1 MLPHLSVHFKTH
13 ADDHILPLLLKVWTI
28 PFPHLVTGDQRLI
41 PILSGLS
48 FPSPSGKLSLYGVQ
62 ALIFATSTNET

>member
-28 PFPHLVTGDQRLI
+28 PFPNLVTGFWGGELQERKI
-41 PILSGLS
+41 NSPP
-48 FPSPSGKLSLYGVQ
+48 FPLFKELVFIY
-62 ALIFATSTNET
+62 